1 MCGNRVKL
9 PLRRCHVAAYIVL
22 SVARA
27 RSLLY
32 FLRRAAGSFYCSR
45 LSAFLYRDE
54 GSSSAVLLP
63 GSVFSFFLK
72 VCGGGEQ
79 KVSPR
84 SRGNFRALEA
94 QRSF

>member
-63 GSVFSFFLK
+63 GSLFFFLRY
-72 VCGGGEQ
+72 VGEE
-79 KVSPR
+79 
-84 SRGNFRALEA
+84 SRRLVLVLAVIFEL
-94 QRSF
+94 